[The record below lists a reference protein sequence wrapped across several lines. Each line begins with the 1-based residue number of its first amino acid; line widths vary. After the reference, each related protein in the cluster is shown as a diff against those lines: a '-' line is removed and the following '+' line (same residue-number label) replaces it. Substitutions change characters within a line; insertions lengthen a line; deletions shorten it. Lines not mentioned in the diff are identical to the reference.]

1 MKSLVYHGVIC
12 SCILYKLLVLIL
24 KRNILNKG
32 LRIANDIVVQ
42 AWKAMVVGDSFMKA
56 GWVHDMRAHVFSHQN
71 EERILVMGII
81 R

>member
-1 MKSLVYHGVIC
+1 M
-12 SCILYKLLVLIL
+12 
-24 KRNILNKG
+24 NKG

-42 AWKAMVVGDSFMKA
+42 AWKAMVGGDSFMKA

>member
-1 MKSLVYHGVIC
+1 M
-12 SCILYKLLVLIL
+12 
-24 KRNILNKG
+24 NKG

-42 AWKAMVVGDSFMKA
+42 AWKAMVGGDSFMKA

-71 EERILVMGII
+71 EERILVMGKVNFIVSYIFCVIFFNII